1 MPTPE
6 NVAADGVA
14 DPVAADIISGVAFQ
28 RVKLALGPDGTYTAD
43 ADGDGTLG
51 MKVQIMQIAPE
62 TLTALG
68 YQQISA
74 ITLNAA
80 TALTVPTGAHT
91 AFIQCETLDVR
102 WRDDGTNP
110 TASVGMILQAGQTLV
125 YSVTSFPIKFIRTG
139 TTSVLNV
146 TYYS

>member
-14 DPVAADIISGVAFQ
+14 SPVAVDNISGVVFQ

-51 MKVQIMQIAPE
+51 MKVQVTQIASE

-74 ITLNAA
+74 ATLAAA
-80 TALTVPTGAHT
+80 TALTVPGGTHT

-110 TASVGMILQAGQTLV
+110 TASIGMILQAGQTLV
-125 YSVTSFPIKFIRTG
+125 YSVTAFPIKFIRTG
-139 TTSVLNV
+139 GTSILNV